1 MKIQITGRHL
11 EITATLK
18 DHIEAKLHKI
28 EKYSFNIIE
37 AQVILEVEKY
47 RHHAEITVVLDGM
60 VLQAA
65 DVTEEMY
72 STIDKVV
79 DKLEKQLKKHKE
91 KLTDHR
97 IKQGARQIG
106 DENQP
111 DFPAPPIIGKEKVF
125 QLKPIGQKEA
135 ALQMER
141 LNKDFF
147 VYLDN
152 ENKNVNLLYKRKAG
166 DLGLIKLEY

>member
-11 EITATLK
+11 EITPTLK
-18 DHIEAKLHKI
+18 EYIEAKLHKI

-79 DKLEKQLKKHKE
+79 DKLGKQLKKHKE

-97 IKQGARQIG
+97 IKQGVRLLG
-106 DENQP
+106 EETP
-111 DFPAPPIIGKEKVF
+111 DVAPKLPEIGKEKSF
-125 QLKPIGQKEA
+125 HLKPISQKEA
-135 ALQMER
+135 VLQMKALQ
-141 LNKDFF
+141 KDFF
-147 VYLDN
+147 VYLDHK
-152 ENKNVNLLYKRKAG
+152 NKNISLLYKRKAG
-166 DLGLIKLEY
+166 DLGLIRLEH